1 MYTVRLKLIGGV
13 RLTNVVAMEMS
24 LTSVL
29 LSELFPL
36 SHVGVIEEFLRD
48 VF

>member
-1 MYTVRLKLIGGV
+1 M
-13 RLTNVVAMEMS
+13 VAMEMS

-36 SHVGVIEEFLRD
+36 SRVGVIEEFLSRG